1 MVLQGAPV
9 LREFRLSETADGVVH
24 LVFDMPGRSMNVFSN
39 AAIHEVDAFA
49 DWLRLSKA
57 RGVVISSGKANAFC
71 AGADLG
77 ELGLAYD
84 MIMQAPTAERTRLA
98 SDHFAPIGRA
108 FRKLET
114 AGKPVAAAVHGLA
127 LGGGCE
133 FALAC
138 HHRVL
143 TDSPATALGLPESLV
158 GLFPGAGGTQR
169 LPRLVGLEASLPILL
184 EGARIAA
191 GDAIAVGAAHQVAA
205 VGEEVAAAE
214 QWVRSA
220 VDARQP
226 WDATGWSNP
235 APGSVAARVAARRAV
250 VLAATKGHY
259 PALTAILG
267 CLEQGLPVDMDQ
279 AIRRELAI
287 FAELIKRPEPRNMIT
302 SLFLAKQD
310 YDRQR
315 KSGNLPP
322 DLPAFI
328 DGVRAALE
336 KQASAIGPERAAR
349 ARSFAVFA
357 DADPGLAEPGRDD
370 GLWLDDPGSAITHD
384 AASLVAAA
392 AAAAD
397 LCRVEDAVWRRLA
410 DYAVIR
416 ELGFPAYLG
425 GPFAVLAHLGRP
437 GIDRLIRG

>member
-191 GDAIAVGAAHQVAA
+191 GESTDPQLRVLQRLSLDMDDRQLAVAA
-205 VGEEVAAAE
+205 
-214 QWVRSA
+214 
-220 VDARQP
+220 
-226 WDATGWSNP
+226 
-235 APGSVAARVAARRAV
+235 
-250 VLAATKGHY
+250 
-259 PALTAILG
+259 
-267 CLEQGLPVDMDQ
+267 
-279 AIRRELAI
+279 
-287 FAELIKRPEPRNMIT
+287 F
-302 SLFLAKQD
+302 
-310 YDRQR
+310 
-315 KSGNLPP
+315 
-322 DLPAFI
+322 
-328 DGVRAALE
+328 
-336 KQASAIGPERAAR
+336 
-349 ARSFAVFA
+349 
-357 DADPGLAEPGRDD
+357 
-370 GLWLDDPGSAITHD
+370 WLDHCDEAG
-384 AASLVAAA
+384 
-392 AAAAD
+392 
-397 LCRVEDAVWRRLA
+397 
-410 DYAVIR
+410 
-416 ELGFPAYLG
+416 
-425 GPFAVLAHLGRP
+425 
-437 GIDRLIRG
+437 